1 MQRWCQPGGQA
12 FVLPSH
18 VMLYPQPLCT
28 DLPWNVFHFLF
39 LAISP
44 TEHMDVCASVCLH
57 AGVGSSRKRWFVLHL
72 NTRELCYYAKA
83 FCPPHQ
89 PGPKGQRPSCHASTL
104 YICPIPTHL
113 LYIYMPHPHASI
125 HGTTLPFCWATMR
138 MGAVM
143 QFKCGIL
150 MHSNK
155 HIHFKT

>member
-1 MQRWCQPGGQA
+1 M
-12 FVLPSH
+12 LPSH

-113 LYIYMPHPHASI
+113 LYIYAPSIPTHLLYIYAHAS
-125 HGTTLPFCWATMR
+125 TLYIYAPSPRINSWHHTAFLLGNNAYGCCNA
-138 MGAVM
+138 
-143 QFKCGIL
+143 I
-150 MHSNK
+150 
-155 HIHFKT
+155 